1 MGYIYFTNKF
11 GKQKLVCSR
20 QAQIYKA
27 TYKSYTVEVTH
38 VTGSFSEY
46 VVELT
51 RKYYG
56 KTHIIES
63 IICSTEIGAMAI
75 ANMYQKQYFK

>member
-1 MGYIYFTNKF
+1 MGYTYYTNKF
-11 GKQKLVCSR
+11 GEQKLVCSR
-20 QAQIYKA
+20 QTQIYKA

-38 VTGSFSEY
+38 VTGSFNEY

-56 KTHIIES
+56 KTYIIES